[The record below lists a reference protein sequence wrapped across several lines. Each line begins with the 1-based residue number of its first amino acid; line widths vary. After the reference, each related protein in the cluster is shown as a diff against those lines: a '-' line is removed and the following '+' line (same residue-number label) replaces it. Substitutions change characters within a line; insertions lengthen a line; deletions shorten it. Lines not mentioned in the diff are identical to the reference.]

1 MHNKLIG
8 KVNNIDTSG
17 FVLQA
22 KYTAKESDLEEKLV
36 IQTKKVILVGL
47 LKKKKTHN
55 AKIAKIESLVPS

>member
-8 KVNNIDTSG
+8 KVNNNDTSG

-47 LKKKKTHN
+47 LKKKKLIML
-55 AKIAKIESLVPS
+55 KLLK

>member
-22 KYTAKESDLEEKLV
+22 KYTAKKSDLEEKLV

-47 LKKKKTHN
+47 LKKTTHN

>member
-22 KYTAKESDLEEKLV
+22 KYTVKKSDLEEKLV

-47 LKKKKTHN
+47 LKKKK
-55 AKIAKIESLVPS
+55 LVMLKLLK

>member
-36 IQTKKVILVGL
+36 IQTKKVILKGL
-47 LKKKKTHN
+47 LKKKKLIML
-55 AKIAKIESLVPS
+55 KLLK